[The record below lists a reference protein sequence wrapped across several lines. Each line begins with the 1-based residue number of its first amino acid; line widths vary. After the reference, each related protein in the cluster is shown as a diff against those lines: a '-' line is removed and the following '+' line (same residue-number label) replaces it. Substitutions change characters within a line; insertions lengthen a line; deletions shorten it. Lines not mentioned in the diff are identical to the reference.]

1 MEPSVCF
8 LLLSAKIL
16 KTSEGGAN
24 IDFLGRKI
32 YFFTPLTGEKS
43 LFIRYA
49 EFYLFMSL
57 SYNTLSATRNSP

>member
-24 IDFLGRKI
+24 IDFLERKI
-32 YFFTPLTGEKS
+32 IFFKLCLNPGNLS
-43 LFIRYA
+43 D
-49 EFYLFMSL
+49 YL
-57 SYNTLSATRNSP
+57 

>member
-24 IDFLGRKI
+24 IDFLKRKI
-32 YFFTPLTGEKS
+32 IFLN
-43 LFIRYA
+43 YA
-49 EFYLFMSL
+49 LILEI
-57 SYNTLSATRNSP
+57 